1 VKRSEMIVS
10 ALLTMALG
18 VLLIVLRA
26 RFISIVLTVAGVCL
40 IALGVVDLF
49 YKRVP
54 PSVIKIVS
62 GVLIIVCGWMV
73 VSAVLYVIAAVLLVC
88 GILLLY
94 DKIRSCVRG
103 VNLFYTICEYAA
115 PCVAIIIGFLL
126 LFNQSR
132 MINVIFIISGI
143 LTAIEGVLLLVN
155 ALSQD

>member
-1 VKRSEMIVS
+1 MKRSEMIVS

-18 VLLIVLRA
+18 ILLIILRA
-26 RFISIVLTVAGVCL
+26 DLVSIVLTVTGVCL
-40 IALGVVDLF
+40 IALGVMDIF

-62 GVLIIVCGWMV
+62 GVLVIVCGWLV

-94 DKIRSCVRG
+94 DKIRCNVRG
-103 VNLFYTICEYAA
+103 INLFYTVCEYATPA
-115 PCVAIIIGFLL
+115 IAIIIGFLL
-126 LFNQSR
+126 LFNQSD
-132 MINVIFIISGI
+132 MINVIFIVSGI
-143 LTAIEGVLLLVN
+143 LTLSEGGLLLVN